1 LQRKK
6 VVFDIIAA
14 TFWGLLM
21 QSISR
26 LFAHGVLLSGLIV
39 SGSCTV
45 ALAQA
50 VGSHVECSPTSMAS
64 SWWPGTVIKVD
75 AAGNCTVRLDQR
87 EGYAPNEEYF
97 VPKKWVRAAAAAPA
111 NAGEAGGAGNQAA
124 NAPGGDFN
132 APPAAGNATQ
142 KGGEFA
148 VGTRVRAN
156 NIHTPGEAHWHNG
169 TISRMISPG
178 LYAVHFDHN
187 GLTLVVKQEWIKA
200 GTGAPTVVPGQGGQN
215 NGNQNGAGQNAAQN
229 QTPANNSKGKGAP
242 PDGLY
247 QCNMISGGMY
257 IHIGTLEIRGGT
269 YRGLNKGAASHPFSV
284 DGAGNM
290 SLSQGLAGMPDGF
303 TLKSVSYVGADHVGR
318 PLIKIRYIGAS
329 NAHDTI
335 DAVRE

>member
-1 LQRKK
+1 MFVSVRH
-6 VVFDIIAA
+6 
-14 TFWGLLM
+14 
-21 QSISR
+21 
-26 LFAHGVLLSGLIV
+26 FAHRALISGLIFA
-39 SGSCTV
+39 SSCTG
-45 ALAQA
+45 AIAQT
-50 VGSHVECSPTSMAS
+50 VGSHVECSPTSMAT

-97 VPKKWVRAAAAAPA
+97 VPKKWVRAAATKADEVGGNDQIA
-111 NAGEAGGAGNQAA
+111 NQAGNAAGGNFAGA
-124 NAPGGDFN
+124 
-132 APPAAGNATQ
+132 AAGNGAQTP
-142 KGGEFA
+142 GGFA
-148 VGTRVRAN
+148 VGARVRAN
-156 NIHTPGEAHWHNG
+156 NIHTPGEDHWHNG
-169 TISRMISPG
+169 TIKRMISPG

-187 GLTLVVKQEWIKA
+187 GLDLVVKEQWIKA
-200 GTGAPTVVPGQGGQN
+200 GTGAPTFVPGQGNQN
-215 NGNQNGAGQNAAQN
+215 NGNQQTANKPAPQN
-229 QTPANNSKGKGAP
+229 QAPANQANGKGSP

-269 YRGLNKGAASHPFSV
+269 YKGLNRGAAAHPFSV

-290 SLSQGLAGMPDGF
+290 SLSHGLAGMPDGF

>member
-1 LQRKK
+1 M
-6 VVFDIIAA
+6 FD
-14 TFWGLLM
+14 TTRL
-21 QSISR
+21 ISR
-26 LFAHGVLLSGLIV
+26 CVLLSGLIFA
-39 SGSCTV
+39 STGTV

-50 VGSHVECSPTSMAS
+50 VGSHVECSPTSMPT

-97 VPKKWVRAAAAAPA
+97 VPKKWVRAATAPA
-111 NAGEAGGAGNQAA
+111 KAEEAATADSQTRNLG
-124 NAPGGDFN
+124 GGDFN
-132 APPAAGNATQ
+132 AAVTTAGNGEQ
-142 KGGEFA
+142 KAGDFA

-156 NIHTPGEAHWHNG
+156 SIHTPGEAHWHNG

-200 GTGAPTVVPGQGGQN
+200 GAGTPTAVPAQV
-215 NGNQNGAGQNAAQN
+215 GQNAGGQDTAKNQAPAN
-229 QTPANNSKGKGAP
+229 QTKGKGSP

-269 YRGLNKGAASHPFSV
+269 YRGLNKGSASYSFNV

-290 SLSQGLAGMPDGF
+290 NLSHGLAGMPDGF

>member
-1 LQRKK
+1 M
-6 VVFDIIAA
+6 FD
-14 TFWGLLM
+14 TTRL
-21 QSISR
+21 ISR
-26 LFAHGVLLSGLIV
+26 CVLLSGLIFA
-39 SGSCTV
+39 STGSV

-50 VGSHVECSPTSMAS
+50 VGSLVECSPTSMPT

-97 VPKKWVRAAAAAPA
+97 VPKKWVRAATAPVKAEEAATTDSQTR
-111 NAGEAGGAGNQAA
+111 NLG
-124 NAPGGDFN
+124 GGDFK
-132 APPAAGNATQ
+132 AAATTAGNGAQ
-142 KGGEFA
+142 KAGDFA

-200 GTGAPTVVPGQGGQN
+200 GAGAPTAVPNQGGQDA
-215 NGNQNGAGQNAAQN
+215 GAQATGGKDTAKNQAPTN
-229 QTPANNSKGKGAP
+229 QTKGKGAP

-257 IHIGTLEIRGGT
+257 IHIGTLEIRGGS
-269 YRGLNKGAASHPFSV
+269 YRGLNKGAASYSFSV

-290 SLSQGLAGMPDGF
+290 NLSHGLAGMPDGF

-318 PLIKIRYIGAS
+318 PLIKVRYIGAS

>member
-1 LQRKK
+1 MFL
-6 VVFDIIAA
+6 A
-14 TFWGLLM
+14 
-21 QSISR
+21 SR
-26 LFAHGVLLSGLIV
+26 LFAYGALLSGLSFAS
-39 SGSCTV
+39 SGSV
-45 ALAQA
+45 AIAQA
-50 VGSHVECSPTSMAS
+50 IGSHVECSPTSMAS

-75 AAGNCTVRLDQR
+75 GAGNCTVRLDQR

-97 VPKKWVRAAAAAPA
+97 VPKKWVRVAAAPA
-111 NAGEAGGAGNQAA
+111 KTDDAAAATAATTGNGAQNSS
-124 NAPGGDFN
+124 D
-132 APPAAGNATQ
+132 
-142 KGGEFA
+142 FA

-169 TISRMISPG
+169 TITRMISPG

-187 GLTLVVKQEWIKA
+187 GLDLVVKQEWIKA
-200 GTGAPTVVPGQGGQN
+200 GAGAPTVVPGRGGQN
-215 NGNQNGAGQNAAQN
+215 NGIPNNPNQNAPSPVAGPNKA
-229 QTPANNSKGKGAP
+229 PATQSPASQAKGKGAP

-269 YRGLNKGAASHPFSV
+269 YKGLNKGAASHPFSV

-290 SLSQGLAGMPDGF
+290 SLSHGLAGMPDGF

>member
-1 LQRKK
+1 MVL
-6 VVFDIIAA
+6 VA
-14 TFWGLLM
+14 
-21 QSISR
+21 R
-26 LFAHGVLLSGLIV
+26 LFVHNFLLASLIFA
-39 SGSCTV
+39 SSYTI
-45 ALAQA
+45 ASAQA
-50 VGSHVECSPTSMAS
+50 VGSHVECSPTSMPT

-97 VPKKWVRAAAAAPA
+97 VPKKWVRAAAAPA
-111 NAGEAGGAGNQAA
+111 KAEDATAA
-124 NAPGGDFN
+124 NNPINSAPSGNFN
-132 APPAAGNATQ
+132 ATAATTGNAAQ
-142 KGGEFA
+142 RAGDFA
-148 VGTRVRAN
+148 VGARVRAN
-156 NIHTPGEAHWHNG
+156 SIHTPGEAHWHNG
-169 TISRMISPG
+169 TIARMISPG

-200 GTGAPTVVPGQGGQN
+200 GTGAPTAVPSSG
-215 NGNQNGAGQNAAQN
+215 NGDIGNPNPSAPDAAQGK
-229 QTPANNSKGKGAP
+229 PPVDPSKGKGAP

-269 YRGLNKGAASHPFSV
+269 YKGLNQGAASHPFSV

-290 SLSQGLAGMPDGF
+290 SLSHGLAGMPDGF

>member
-1 LQRKK
+1 MFVGIRFF
-6 VVFDIIAA
+6 V
-14 TFWGLLM
+14 
-21 QSISR
+21 
-26 LFAHGVLLSGLIV
+26 HGVVLSGLILANTC
-39 SGSCTV
+39 SV

-50 VGSHVECSPTSMAS
+50 VGSRVECSPTSMPT
-64 SWWPGTVIKVD
+64 SWWPGTAIKVD

-97 VPKKWVRAAAAAPA
+97 VPKKWVRAAAAPAKAEEAVAANNQTNNATGGNFAMTAAPA
-111 NAGEAGGAGNQAA
+111 GNGVQK
-124 NAPGGDFN
+124 PGN
-132 APPAAGNATQ
+132 
-142 KGGEFA
+142 FA

-169 TISRMISPG
+169 TITRMISPG
-178 LYAVHFDHN
+178 LYAVQFDHN
-187 GLTLVVKQEWIKA
+187 GLDLVVKQEWIKA
-200 GTGAPTVVPGQGGQN
+200 GTGAPTVVPGRGGQN
-215 NGNQNGAGQNAAQN
+215 NGNLNNANQNAANQN
-229 QTPANNSKGKGAP
+229 AAKNQAPANQSKGKGAP

-257 IHIGTLEIRGGT
+257 IHIGILEIRGGT
-269 YRGLNKGAASHPFSV
+269 YKGLNKGAASHPFSV

-290 SLSQGLAGMPDGF
+290 SLSHGLAGMPDGF
-303 TLKSVSYVGADHVGR
+303 TLKSVGYVGADHVGR

>member
-1 LQRKK
+1 MF
-6 VVFDIIAA
+6 VA
-14 TFWGLLM
+14 T
-21 QSISR
+21 R
-26 LFAHGVLLSGLIV
+26 LFAHSVLLSGAVIA
-39 SGSCTV
+39 SSCAV
-45 ALAQA
+45 AMAQA
-50 VGSHVECSPTSMAS
+50 VGSHVECSPTSMPT

-111 NAGEAGGAGNQAA
+111 KVEEAAATNNPTNNGATAGGNFNTAA
-124 NAPGGDFN
+124 AM
-132 APPAAGNATQ
+132 AGNAGQ
-142 KGGEFA
+142 KNADFA

-169 TISRMISPG
+169 TIARMISPG

-200 GTGAPTVVPGQGGQN
+200 GTGAPTVVPGQGNQN
-215 NGNQNGAGQNAAQN
+215 NGNQNVDKPDTAQN
-229 QTPANNSKGKGAP
+229 KAPVDPSKGKGAP

-269 YRGLNKGAASHPFSV
+269 YKGLNQGAASHPFSV

-290 SLSQGLAGMPDGF
+290 SLSHGLADMPDGF